1 MIRDDLN
8 RKKIALVCATNLI
21 MFFFLVLFFTKI
33 APLIVYNCDD
43 WIYLGEIRLPIP
55 LWGSWNP
62 TRVFFETIMPI
73 CGRIAGYVVYPITRD
88 FVKSVT
94 IVSAFL
100 LSALITIMCICFYK
114 LMRERFG
121 KTELQ
126 ALFLELFFIA
136 MFFMIFRTRSES
148 SYMFCAEDLCCVFN
162 YIMPGVLNAIV
173 VLVMARYQNF
183 SDSFKSFSVAK
194 KCAFII
200 LLYFALLSN
209 IFHSVITI
217 SYCVAK
223 ILRRLIVNC
232 TSKEKTLGKLIYEA
246 RIELIIVCA
255 WLVVLVFEKSGG
267 RAGDFETG
275 LDIVRTL
282 LQFKA
287 IMFAVSIPF
296 IIIVVES
303 IVYTV
308 ISILEKSE
316 IRPLVLELLVGLAIT
331 FVFLFLLNSKVGY
344 MSRVDATW
352 GIWFYLILLCSIVF
366 SELQSRMNLRSGVSV
381 GLLLL
386 IFFLCYY
393 PDGKYMISSSRNRN
407 YELCYK
413 TSSYYEQSIIA
424 ADKEGKDTLYI
435 KIPEVEVYNG
445 TNLTFYPGFGDA
457 VSKTLYLNGII
468 DNVIVVVE
476 QADPSLNEEF
486 LGVD

>member
-1 MIRDDLN
+1 M
-8 RKKIALVCATNLI
+8 KKRFDVAITNIFVFIGLI
-21 MFFFLVLFFTKI
+21 LFFTKV
-33 APLIVYNCDD
+33 APLIIYNCDD
-43 WIYLGEIRLPIP
+43 WIYLGEIRFPMP

-73 CGRIAGYVVYPITRD
+73 CGRIAGYVVYPITGN
-88 FVKSVT
+88 FVKAVTLVSV
-94 IVSAFL
+94 FL
-100 LSALITIMCICFYK
+100 LSALITFMCICFYK

-173 VLVMARYQNF
+173 VLVMAKYQNF

-255 WLVVLVFEKSGG
+255 WFVVLIFEKSGG

-275 LDIVRTL
+275 LDIVRAL

-366 SELQSRMNLRSGVSV
+366 SKLQSRMNLRSGVSV

-393 PDGKYMISSSRNRN
+393 PDGKYMISSSRNR
-407 YELCYK
+407 Y
-413 TSSYYEQSIIA
+413 SR
-424 ADKEGKDTLYI
+424 
-435 KIPEVEVYNG
+435 P
-445 TNLTFYPGFGDA
+445 
-457 VSKTLYLNGII
+457 
-468 DNVIVVVE
+468 
-476 QADPSLNEEF
+476 
-486 LGVD
+486 